1 MEVSSPIKPTTQV
14 VSISKFELGYTTKI
28 TGQVPR
34 KKPKA
39 KVQLKKIARE
49 KGKAKELVF
58 EEQLIPTKR
67 TSKLIFEEEVEN
79 LSSKKRCTKVGTPQ
93 PTLNEISAVT
103 ALQHHQEQ

>member
-28 TGQVPR
+28 TGQVPG

-58 EEQLIPTKR
+58 EEQLIPIGSKR
-67 TSKLIFEEEVEN
+67 TGKVIFEEEVEN
-79 LSSKKRCTKVGTPQ
+79 LNSKKRCTKVGTPQ
-93 PTLNEISAVT
+93 PTLNEI
-103 ALQHHQEQ
+103 